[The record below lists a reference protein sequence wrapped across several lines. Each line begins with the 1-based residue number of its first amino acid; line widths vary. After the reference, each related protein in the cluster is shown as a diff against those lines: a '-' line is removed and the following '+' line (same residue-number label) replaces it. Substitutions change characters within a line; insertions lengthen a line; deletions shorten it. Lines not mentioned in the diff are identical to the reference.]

1 MIERFVCVDFYD
13 QPGIGF
19 ITTMTLEEVEK
30 MVKNP
35 ARWKYGRVPK
45 IEKIYEESITIRR
58 H

>member
-19 ITTMTLEEVEK
+19 ITSMTLEEVEK

-45 IEKIYEESITIRR
+45 IEKIYEESITV
-58 H
+58 